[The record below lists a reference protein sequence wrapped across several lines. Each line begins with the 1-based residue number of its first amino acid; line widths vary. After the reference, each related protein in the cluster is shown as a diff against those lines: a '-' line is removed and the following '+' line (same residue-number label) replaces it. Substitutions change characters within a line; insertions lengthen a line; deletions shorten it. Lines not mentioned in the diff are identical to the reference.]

1 MVNNIKIEAENKISV
16 RIVEN
21 VEDRMEWNGGYETS
35 EWTLPFSVDQLD
47 DFQTQLTDVNDADD
61 NQTWCLPSRLNN
73 YRRIIRVIITP
84 N

>member
-47 DFQTQLTDVNDADD
+47 DFQT
-61 NQTWCLPSRLNN
+61 
-73 YRRIIRVIITP
+73 
-84 N
+84 

>member
-1 MVNNIKIEAENKISV
+1 MTQEIHFQRQKEKMVNNIKIEAENKISL

-47 DFQTQLTDVNDADD
+47 DFQT
-61 NQTWCLPSRLNN
+61 
-73 YRRIIRVIITP
+73 
-84 N
+84 